1 MRRRST
7 FRSTRSIAPCRSSKS
22 SLAAGAAERPASP
35 PPHAPSSQ
43 DHPTQRRAV
52 RRARAGHRRWQ
63 AALGVAQG
71 HGVPRRRRSTPS
83 ERWTG
88 GARGTPPDHG
98 RPPHPL
104 HRRAGRD
111 RGGRVSAEHESTNAL
126 PLVAIYAD
134 ESCLGNG
141 REGDNPGGAAGVI
154 EHLNPATERLTRWD
168 YWIAEPS
175 TTNNRMA
182 LRSAIEAFRVIG
194 RKGGRFRV
202 LFTSD
207 SQYLVKGMTEWV
219 YGWAS
224 RGWRRKVG
232 AIENLA
238 LWQELVVAA
247 TPHHAQWQWVR
258 GHAGHPQNEYA
269 NDLAVQ
275 AAKEQSS
282 SDGARTSRF
291 DEWLEAQ
298 RLRKRVMV
306 EPAPFPVGRPF
317 APMRPLPRASITSH

>member
-1 MRRRST
+1 VSDV
-7 FRSTRSIAPCRSSKS
+7 P
-22 SLAAGAAERPASP
+22 
-35 PPHAPSSQ
+35 
-43 DHPTQRRAV
+43 D
-52 RRARAGHRRWQ
+52 ARD
-63 AALGVAQG
+63 
-71 HGVPRRRRSTPS
+71 
-83 ERWTG
+83 E
-88 GARGTPPDHG
+88 
-98 RPPHPL
+98 
-104 HRRAGRD
+104 
-111 RGGRVSAEHESTNAL
+111 L

-141 REGDNPGGAAGVI
+141 REGNNPGGAAGVI

-168 YWIAEPS
+168 YWIAEPG

-238 LWQELVVAA
+238 LWQQLLQSVAQHDVQF
-247 TPHHAQWQWVR
+247 TWVR
-258 GHAGHPQNEYA
+258 GHRGHAKNEYA

-275 AAKEQSS
+275 AAREQLT
-282 SDGARTSRF
+282 SDAAVPSGFEA
-291 DEWLEAQ
+291 WLAAKRVKGSYLAYDADAAFVTLEE
-298 RLRKRVMV
+298 RLRRGEAFALAEKR
-306 EPAPFPVGRPF
+306 
-317 APMRPLPRASITSH
+317 

>member
-1 MRRRST
+1 MSEE
-7 FRSTRSIAPCRSSKS
+7 
-22 SLAAGAAERPASP
+22 AE
-35 PPHAPSSQ
+35 
-43 DHPTQRRAV
+43 T
-52 RRARAGHRRWQ
+52 
-63 AALGVAQG
+63 
-71 HGVPRRRRSTPS
+71 HG
-83 ERWTG
+83 E
-88 GARGTPPDHG
+88 
-98 RPPHPL
+98 
-104 HRRAGRD
+104 
-111 RGGRVSAEHESTNAL
+111 L

-168 YWIAEPS
+168 YWIAEPA

-194 RKGGRFRV
+194 RKGGRFCV

-224 RGWRRKVG
+224 RGWRRREG

-238 LWQELVVAA
+238 LWQELVAAA
-247 TPHHAQWQWVR
+247 TPHRVQWQWVR

-269 NDLAVQ
+269 NDLAVR
-275 AAKEQSS
+275 AAREQTS
-282 SDGARTSRF
+282 SDGARTSGF

-298 RLRKRVMV
+298 RLRRRVTV
-306 EPAPFPVGRPF
+306 EPAPFPSGRPF
-317 APMRPLPRASITSH
+317 PPIRPLPRASTSSH